1 MIPQPFI
8 MNPGLGDIHAI
19 LIQKADLPCYS
30 ILQHNSS
37 SKKTLDSCPRCR
49 VLPVT
54 TAKTPS
60 SAPCYCDDGHGDY
73 NRSYDEGYD
82 DFDYADYSTGKEDNN
97 FRTQQKKKRKTEKQI
112 IEDILNRW
120 D

>member
-1 MIPQPFI
+1 MVS
-8 MNPGLGDIHAI
+8 LS
-19 LIQKADLPCYS
+19 LPDYFDRMPCS
-30 ILQHNSS
+30 
-37 SKKTLDSCPRCR
+37 RCATHS
-49 VLPVT
+49 VIYTFPL
-54 TAKTPS
+54 S
-60 SAPCYCDDGHGDY
+60 CDDGHGDY
-73 NRSYDEGYD
+73 NRSSDKGYD